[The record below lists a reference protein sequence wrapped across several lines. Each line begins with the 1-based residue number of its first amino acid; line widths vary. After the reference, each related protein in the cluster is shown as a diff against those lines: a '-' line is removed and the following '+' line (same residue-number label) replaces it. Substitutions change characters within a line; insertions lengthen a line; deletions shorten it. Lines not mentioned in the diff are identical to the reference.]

1 MSQRKEKIIYIL
13 RPSWLYYYFLY
24 LAGIAFFIFF
34 SQGREMVSGI
44 LFFMSMV
51 ALAALFRFRYRFVV
65 TEERLIMQVG
75 LLARNINEMKIRHIR
90 EIQTRQNPLER
101 LLNIGTI
108 ATISAA
114 DGEGAVIFKGISDP
128 LGVKERIYE
137 LSGRLEKG

>member
-1 MSQRKEKIIYIL
+1 MSQRKERVIYSL

-24 LAGIAFFIFF
+24 LVGIFFFIFF
-34 SQGREMVSGI
+34 TQGREMASGI
-44 LFFMSMV
+44 LFFLFMV
-51 ALAALFRFRYRFVV
+51 ALAALFRFRYRFTV
-65 TEERLIMQVG
+65 TEERVIMQVG

-114 DGEGAVIFKGISDP
+114 DGEAAVVFRGISDP

-137 LSGRLEKG
+137 LSGRQEER

>member
-1 MSQRKEKIIYIL
+1 MSQRKERVIYSL

-24 LAGIAFFIFF
+24 LVGIFFFIFLT
-34 SQGREMVSGI
+34 QGREMVSGI
-44 LFFMSMV
+44 LFFMFMV
-51 ALAALFRFRYRFVV
+51 ALAALFRFRYRFTV
-65 TEERLIMQVG
+65 TEERVIMQVG
-75 LLARNINEMKIRHIR
+75 LLARNINEMKIKHIR

-114 DGEGAVIFKGISDP
+114 DGEAAVVFRGISDP

-137 LSGRLEKG
+137 LSGRQEER